1 MLLIGIIPIFGMIGV
16 ITICCCKVAGE
27 ADRIMHEIKR
37 ERDINVYKEKTAG
50 FQSGCGNKADGAASV
65 QKSSV

>member
-16 ITICCCKVAGE
+16 ITICCCKGAGE

-37 ERDINVYKEKTAG
+37 ERDINVYKEKN
-50 FQSGCGNKADGAASV
+50 SRIPIRLWK
-65 QKSSV
+65 